1 VKKLVSVAALGLLIL
16 LTAGSAAAQTSVLM
30 RAHIP
35 FQFLAGDSVLP
46 AGTYMVRY
54 DPAFRRV
61 ELVSRG
67 GLTWARF
74 ERQVARRDVAT
85 ANGLLV
91 FNKYGT
97 AYALREIWRP
107 GQDRGFQL
115 YRSNAEREM
124 AKGYATAEVA
134 TIRPVT
140 R

>member
-1 VKKLVSVAALGLLIL
+1 VKKLVFIATLGLLIL
-16 LTAGSAAAQTSVLM
+16 FAAGSAAAQSSGIL

-46 AGTYMVRY
+46 AGTYLVRY

-74 ERQVARRDVAT
+74 ERQVARHNAAT
-85 ANGLLV
+85 ANGLLL

-107 GQDRGFQL
+107 GRTGA
-115 YRSNAEREM
+115 SNSTARTPS
-124 AKGYATAEVA
+124 ARWRRAT
-134 TIRPVT
+134 RP
-140 R
+140 RKSLLSGR